1 MKTQTFT
8 IGEFAPVE
16 RVNAQAQRPLL
27 ILCDHAANRV
37 PPELGDLGLPA
48 ADFQRH
54 IAYDV
59 GAYGVARGAA
69 ERLDATLVASRFS
82 RLVIDPNRGETD
94 PTLIMRL
101 YDRTIIPGNARID
114 ADEKARRKA
123 LYYTPYHRAVAEER
137 ARLKAA
143 NSAPPL
149 ILSIHS
155 FTRQLRGRDPRPWQV
170 GVLWDRD
177 PKTAHRLLDLLRADA
192 DLCVGDNEPY
202 RGSLPGDTIDRHT
215 AEDGAPHALIE
226 LRQDVVET
234 PAGQAAWADRL
245 AEIAERL
252 LAE

>member
-8 IGEFAPVE
+8 TGEFAPVE
-16 RVNAQAQRPLL
+16 RVNAQAQRRLL

-137 ARLKAA
+137 ARLTAA
-143 NSAPPL
+143 NGAPPL

-245 AEIAERL
+245 AQIAERL